1 MLGVLVQLLI
11 SWGILYGYK
20 RKNLSVLGLIPNWR
34 QLRLMMFFL
43 VFAFLCAASAY
54 LVRIYVG
61 KEVWDWNPELAPRLL
76 WKGILW
82 NLQSV
87 WFEELIF
94 RGALFY
100 ILLDKLKPSVAITIS
115 AAAFGIYHW
124 FSYGVL
130 GDPVKMFFV
139 FLTTGLAGVVYAY
152 GFAKTRTMWVPFA
165 LHFGWNFTNNFM
177 FSSGQI
183 GNGIWIMKHQP
194 VIQVSTWAYYLAV
207 WNPMVM
213 YLVGGFLLIRIL
225 RLDEK

>member
-20 RKNLSVLGLIPNWR
+20 RKNLLVLGLIPNWR
-34 QLRLMMFFL
+34 QLQLMIFFL
-43 VFAFLCAASAY
+43 VFAFFCASSAY

-61 KEVWDWNPELAPRLL
+61 KEVWDWNPKLTAGLL

-100 ILLDKLKPSVAITIS
+100 ILLDKLKPSAAIAIS

-130 GDPVKMFFV
+130 GDPVNMFFV

-152 GFAKTRTMWVPFA
+152 GFAKTKTMWVPFA

-183 GNGIWIMKHQP
+183 GSGVWIMKHQP
-194 VIQVSTWAYYLAV
+194 VIQVKTWAYYLAV

-213 YLVGGFLLIRIL
+213 YLVGGFLLIRML
-225 RLDEK
+225 RK